1 MRAASP
7 RLEGE
12 KHSPSPRLG
21 ECRLRLCDVSDVAID
36 DSQHFAGDTVFAE
49 LIEKS
54 LSHTVFPESLLDGD
68 EEIPVHGRDLC
79 HEAESVRRMCPK
91 FLNVFAKDCV
101 WPLPNVAHQKADI
114 SLAGTEHLSE
124 ALFFG
129 RQTGRRLRDLTHAA
143 GRDRN
148 TAAHNV
154 TVALNECFP
163 TVYRTLDGHRLIL
176 DPLFV
181 VEERHPEAV
190 LA

>member
-36 DSQHFAGDTVFAE
+36 DSQHFAGNTVFAE

-79 HEAESVRRMCPK
+79 H
-91 FLNVFAKDCV
+91 
-101 WPLPNVAHQKADI
+101 
-114 SLAGTEHLSE
+114 
-124 ALFFG
+124 
-129 RQTGRRLRDLTHAA
+129 
-143 GRDRN
+143 
-148 TAAHNV
+148 
-154 TVALNECFP
+154 
-163 TVYRTLDGHRLIL
+163 
-176 DPLFV
+176 
-181 VEERHPEAV
+181 
-190 LA
+190 